1 MSTTEATMEA
11 ISLKLPQRLLQE
23 VTRCAQA
30 VRMTRAEYIRKAIED
45 KNRETLAM
53 LRAQRL
59 AEVSRK
65 VRAESMRV
73 NAEFA
78 ATETDPDA

>member
-1 MSTTEATMEA
+1 MEA
-11 ISLKLPQRLLQE
+11 ISLRLPERLLE
-23 VTRCAQA
+23 EGTRCARA
-30 VRMTRAEYIRKAIED
+30 VRLTRAEYIRKAIED
-45 KNRETLAM
+45 KNRETLGD

-78 ATETDPDA
+78 ATEMDPRA

>member
-1 MSTTEATMEA
+1 MEA
-11 ISLKLPQRLLQE
+11 ISLKIPHKLLE
-23 VTRCAQA
+23 EGTRCARA
-30 VRMTRAEYIRKAIED
+30 VRLTRAEYIRKAIED
-45 KNRETLAM
+45 KNRETVAT

-78 ATETDPDA
+78 AAEADPGA

>member
-1 MSTTEATMEA
+1 MDA
-11 ISLKLPQRLLQE
+11 ISLKLSKELLE
-23 VTRCAQA
+23 ASNRYAEA
-30 VRMTRAEYIRKAIED
+30 LELPRAEYIRQAIVRM
-45 KNRETLAM
+45 NRETHKR

-65 VRAESMRV
+65 VRKESMRV

-78 ATETDPDA
+78 AIERDPDA